1 MVFQDKLAWTICRNY
16 TTGTISKKRTT
27 ESEHIPDF
35 FQKRSTDRC
44 SDHDSVIFLFMDQMD
59 KMKLK
64 KKTGHVN
71 TVF

>member
-16 TTGTISKKRTT
+16 TTGTINKKRTSLNT
-27 ESEHIPDF
+27 FQIF
-35 FQKRSTDRC
+35 FKNVLRIDVLTMT
-44 SDHDSVIFLFMDQMD
+44 VIFLFMDQMD